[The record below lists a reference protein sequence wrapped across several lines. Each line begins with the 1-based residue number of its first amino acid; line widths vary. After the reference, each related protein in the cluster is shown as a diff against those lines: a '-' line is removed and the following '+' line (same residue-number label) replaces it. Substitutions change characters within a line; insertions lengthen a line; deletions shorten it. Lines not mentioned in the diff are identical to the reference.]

1 MYLNHGTSNHQVW
14 SSGHQLKSNQL
25 YYLNS
30 FGTLVHVPLD
40 DPSTKRT
47 LFSCN
52 SSHNPSRI
60 AMNDD
65 YLVVLNEE
73 GCPLLVH
80 SFRHQTSNSYY
91 LYGKW
96 LRSLKF
102 HPDGELIT
110 LDYNELVCQY
120 KIEDDKA
127 PTLVWDC
134 QIKGA
139 YVLCVDQHRGLA
151 YVTGQENTLLIISA
165 GMCI

>member
-1 MYLNHGTSNHQVW
+1 
-14 SSGHQLKSNQL
+14 
-25 YYLNS
+25 
-30 FGTLVHVPLD
+30 
-40 DPSTKRT
+40 
-47 LFSCN
+47 
-52 SSHNPSRI
+52 
-60 AMNDD
+60 MNDD